1 MLYRAFFC
9 LRPPHS
15 QPHGTRFFFLRR
27 SRACFAPTRA
37 LTHRAFF
44 TLALLHSQPHAFM
57 LHAKPPSQMR
67 QPRVFFFFV
76 CAHLC
81 VFLITQTKLNLPRH
95 ILRHAFCAPAVR
107 LATRHA
113 LNPPVCYAFFVSFA
127 FFILNFAR
135 ILKNIFEILK
145 LKDF

>member
-67 QPRVFFFFV
+67 QPRVFFCLRPLVCFFNH
-76 CAHLC
+76 AN
-81 VFLITQTKLNLPRH
+81 QTKPATPYFTPRF
-95 ILRHAFCAPAVR
+95 LRARRPPCHTPRVKSARLLRVFCEFCFFYFKFCA
-107 LATRHA
+107 
-113 LNPPVCYAFFVSFA
+113 
-127 FFILNFAR
+127 NFE
-135 ILKNIFEILK
+135 KYF
-145 LKDF
+145 